1 MNYNV
6 FALAEFK
13 KNTKKLSK
21 RYKKIKLD
29 ILELVTQLEADPYLG
44 THLFHNC
51 YKIRIPNS
59 SVPIGKSGGFRVI
72 TYFVDETSDVYL
84 LTIYSKSDQENIP
97 DSKIIDLIKS
107 IENEYKI
114 FKK

>member
-1 MNYNV
+1 MIYNV
-6 FALAEFK
+6 FALDEFK

-29 ILELVTQLEADPYLG
+29 VLELVNQLELDPYIG
-44 THLFHNC
+44 THLFNNC

-59 SVPIGKSGGFRVI
+59 SVPTGKSGGFRVI
-72 TYFVDETSDVYL
+72 TYFINEIGNVYL

-97 DSKIIDLIKS
+97 DSKIVDLLKS
-107 IENEYKI
+107 VENE
-114 FKK
+114 FKN